1 MYAGRS
7 IFASA
12 LASITTRPHS
22 SVITRS
28 PSSSFPVLVRRS
40 TLKPCSRKPFRSS
53 TSQDAPLALLRRARL
68 VASDVIERHLPVRA
82 KEGPNR
88 LPLLGVLV
96 GSLGGV
102 HDAFHRAHLDIRP
115 ALDDRVAPDSLL
127 YDGDV
132 VAEVRLAI
140 SDFVRRPVRQ
150 LRGTVLHK
158 VFVSVPCHLQPPSQ

>member
-22 SVITRS
+22 SVSTRS
-28 PSSSFPVLVRRS
+28 PSSSFPVFVRRS
-40 TLKPCSRKPFRSS
+40 ALKPCSRKPFRSS

-68 VASDVIERHLPVRA
+68 VASDTIEHPLPVCT

-88 LPLLGVLV
+88 LPLLSLLV

-102 HDAFHRAHLDIRP
+102 HNAFHRAHLDVRP
-115 ALDDRVAPDSLL
+115 ALADRVAADSLL

-140 SDFVRRPVRQ
+140 ADLVRRPVRQ

-158 VFVSVPCHLQPPSQ
+158 VLVSIPCHLQPPSQ